1 MSEHRDTRRP
11 AHRALRNSHQPLWSI
26 VRFAAFVMLW
36 FLGSRLLDK
45 VEAKLG
51 PEWVG
56 GILGVLLGLSIIAL
70 GIITASQDLRRS
82 SPGSR
87 DRSRMRQP

>member
-1 MSEHRDTRRP
+1 MTEDRDTRRP
-11 AHRALRNSHQPLWSI
+11 AHRALRDSHQPLSSI
-26 VRFAAFVMLW
+26 VRFAAFVLLW
-36 FLGSRLLDK
+36 FLGLGLLDK

-51 PEWVG
+51 PQWVG

-70 GIITASQDLRRS
+70 AIITASRDLRRS

-87 DRSRMRQP
+87 DRRMRQP